1 MKRSK
6 VTGIIGTA
14 VLHVLLLLLLLLCG
28 LARPELQEEGGVP
41 VLLGDAVQ
49 AKGDADSYT
58 LTEVDVLAAPEPAQ
72 SAPAPVPAVPEPKV
86 EQPLM
91 TQTDEPSLQVKK
103 EQPQPEQPKKK
114 KEVKPVK
121 PVEKPVEKPAV
132 KPVEKPAK
140 KPVEQPADQPAEKT
154 EAEKRSEAERAAA
167 QAAANKIAGA
177 FGKGSKMGDKGTSA
191 AGTGIEGSPTGNSDS
206 GSPTGT
212 GGYGTFDLNG
222 RSLGPGGLPK
232 PVYNVQ
238 DEGRVVVTIV
248 VNPAGQ
254 VISTSINKRTNTVNP
269 ALRKAA
275 EEAAR
280 EARFNTVSGVNNQS
294 GTITYYFKLK

>member
-1 MKRSK
+1 MKQNK

-14 VLHVLLLLLLLLCG
+14 VLHVVVLVLLLLLTLS
-28 LARPELQEEGGVP
+28 RPEPQEEGGVP
-41 VLLGDAVQ
+41 VMFGDTEQ
-49 AKGDADSYT
+49 SQGESDPYT
-58 LTEVDVLAAPEPAQ
+58 MTEVDIVSQPETAEPQ
-72 SAPAPVPAVPEPKV
+72 PVQEEVKV
-86 EQPLM
+86 EQPLI
-91 TQTDEPSLQVKK
+91 TQADEPSMEEKKKQQKETTQTPKK
-103 EQPQPEQPKKK
+103 ET
-114 KEVKPVK
+114 V
-121 PVEKPVEKPAV
+121 
-132 KPVEKPAK
+132 PAK
-140 KPVEQPADQPAEKT
+140 VVKEKT
-154 EAEKRSEAERAAA
+154 EAEKRAEAERAAA

-177 FGKGSKMGDKGTSA
+177 FGKGSQMGSKGTSNT
-191 AGTGIEGSPTGNSDS
+191 GTGIQGSPTGNSNA
-206 GSPTGT
+206 GNTTGE

-222 RSLGPGGLPK
+222 RSLGQGGLPK

-280 EARFNTVSGVNNQS
+280 KACFNAISGVNNQT